1 MINKVKVLKLI
12 IVSNLRKI
20 VVIKSLK
27 MKQYNEEKL
36 NLPLRRTPG
45 VNISMQ
51 YLHFIIQYTQ
61 CSTKYTPIISLS
73 LIYSRISKEA
83 HPTCQYVSLIKR
95 ADVE

>member
-1 MINKVKVLKLI
+1 MFT
-12 IVSNLRKI
+12 
-20 VVIKSLK
+20 
-27 MKQYNEEKL
+27 
-36 NLPLRRTPG
+36 LPLRRTPG